1 LSTTQRLKVDLVQDS
16 WRIIALLVIVVLLS
30 HVNVLAVL
38 GRACRL
44 ILLLVLLYLLRAA
57 LFDGLVLL
65 IPKIPARRTEHVSAT
80 EKGETEYHGKVDESD
95 EESIQTYSN

>member
-1 LSTTQRLKVDLVQDS
+1 MSTTQRLKVDLVEDS

-44 ILLLVLLYLLRAA
+44 ILLLVLLYLPAA
-57 LFDGLVLL
+57 LFHWLVLL
-65 IPKIPARRTEHVSAT
+65 VPKIPARRTEHVSAT

-95 EESIQTYSN
+95 EDSDVLEMIS

>member
-1 LSTTQRLKVDLVQDS
+1 MSTTQRLKVDLVQDS

-30 HVNVLAVL
+30 HVNVLTVL

-95 EESIQTYSN
+95 QTYSN